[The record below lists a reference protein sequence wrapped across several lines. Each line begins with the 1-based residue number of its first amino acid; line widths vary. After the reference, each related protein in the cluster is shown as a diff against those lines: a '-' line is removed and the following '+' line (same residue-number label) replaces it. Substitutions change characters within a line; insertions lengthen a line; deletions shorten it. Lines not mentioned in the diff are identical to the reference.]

1 VSRRTVF
8 HLAAAFSVAVA
19 AVGLA
24 VAVVGAKPAQ
34 ALPSYKSTC
43 TSCHDATP
51 SGTVTA
57 TPSKPTLSPGE
68 AYTVQVAVGLTASGQ
83 AGYWISSNDAGTPA
97 VSLAGGPGTAPFTAN
112 MTAPAAAGTY
122 TYKVWTAKGKP
133 GSGMALSTTY
143 QVTVASAPPVGD
155 TQAPV
160 TTAAGAAN
168 NAWYKSGVTV
178 SLSAADNTG
187 GAGIDFITY
196 TLDGGAPVKVT
207 GATAQVPVSGDGPHT
222 IQYAATDLS
231 ANTEATR
238 TLTLNIDGSSPTA
251 AVLANAKVK
260 KGAKATIKYQVTDS
274 PGTGTA
280 VTTIKIKNKAG
291 KVVKTLKSTALPV
304 GAAQSVKFTCKL
316 KAGVYKVSATA
327 ADKAGNVSAVSAS
340 RKLTVR

>member
-1 VSRRTVF
+1 MSRRTVF

-43 TSCHDATP
+43 TGCHDATP

-57 TPSKPTLSPGE
+57 TPSKASLSPGE

-83 AGYWISSNDAGTPA
+83 SGYWISSNDAGTPA
-97 VSLAGGPGTAPFTAN
+97 VSLTGGPGTAPFTAN
-112 MTAPAAAGTY
+112 MTAPATAGTY
-122 TYKVWTAKGKP
+122 TYKVWAAKGKP

-143 QVTVASAPPVGD
+143 KVTVASAPPVGD

-168 NAWYKSGVTV
+168 NGWYKAGVTV
-178 SLSAADNTG
+178 NLTAKDNAG
-187 GAGIDFITY
+187 GTGIDFITY
-196 TLDGGAPVKVT
+196 TLDGAAPVKVT
-207 GATAQVPVSGDGPHT
+207 GSTAQVAVSGDGPHT

-238 TLTLNIDGSSPTA
+238 TLTLNIDGTAPTA

-260 KGAKATIKYQVTDS
+260 KGAKATIKYQVTDT

-280 VTTIKIKNKAG
+280 VTTIKIRNKAG